1 MSRSGAPKFSRRP
14 VEGMQQAEVIYFAQ
28 RRRTQGT
35 GAGVDR
41 LFAGHWVRVHE
52 NNTERVPGLSGTA
65 FATGV
70 NASAALSHDLVHL

>member
-1 MSRSGAPKFSRRP
+1 
-14 VEGMQQAEVIYFAQ
+14 MQQAEVIYFAQ